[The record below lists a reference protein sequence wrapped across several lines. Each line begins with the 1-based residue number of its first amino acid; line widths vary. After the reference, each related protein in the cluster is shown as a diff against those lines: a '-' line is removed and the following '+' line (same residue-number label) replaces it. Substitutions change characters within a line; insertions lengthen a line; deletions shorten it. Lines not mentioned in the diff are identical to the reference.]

1 MCDGLAQARI
11 KQQGSGKLCDVTV
24 LHSPRDSDDF
34 SGAELRPVHF
44 QRQDHTYASR
54 DVVHAGRSAPWNRL
68 QRTASSAAADLT
80 WRARAPEEATRRGL
94 LPRLLSVVLRGSG
107 GNRRHHRRRR
117 SLFYRR
123 CGAGRAGQGVVFLE
137 AALFVFAARTA
148 WAGLVAPRSSNR
160 PSSHRTSVHPCYGS
174 RSAASGFMRPAVRA
188 GR

>member
-1 MCDGLAQARI
+1 MSFMTERCTTKNRRTRNAVNIHFGPAARPMWI
-11 KQQGSGKLCDVTV
+11 RARVRASGSTRT
-24 LHSPRDSDDF
+24 S
-34 SGAELRPVHF
+34 
-44 QRQDHTYASR
+44 SR
-54 DVVHAGRSAPWNRL
+54 DVVHAMVVTVRHALDYTS
-68 QRTASSAAADLT
+68 TARALSAAADLT

-117 SLFYRR
+117 SLFYRG